1 MKDQS
6 GQMSLRQLR
15 AFKTVAEAGGIREA
29 ARRLQLTQPA
39 VTHAVRELERGLGAT
54 LFIRSSAG
62 VRLTEIG
69 SALLHRAHL
78 VLAEVQR
85 THDEIT
91 QLRDGTGGQLCV
103 AVSSAAAT
111 YALAPAVSAF
121 RRLRPGVAIE
131 LHELTWAATDERWR
145 NGFFD
150 FAVVSEVGDTSDEW
164 EREVLFRMPLAIVVR
179 DRHPLVRTRSIL
191 RLAESMWAVP
201 TYGPEVLRRV
211 FEASKG
217 APPRDIMVC
226 QTLAVLLP
234 LVRQTDAVGI
244 VSGWLFR
251 DRAAARG
258 LAPLRF
264 AQQPPKA
271 RISIVMRDSS
281 SLTPAARLF
290 RECLKESAT
299 AIGT

>member
-1 MKDQS
+1 
-6 GQMSLRQLR
+6 MSLRQLR

-62 VRLTEIG
+62 VQLTEIG
-69 SALLHRAHL
+69 AALLQRAHL
-78 VLAEVQR
+78 VLSEVQR

-121 RRLRPGVAIE
+121 RKLRPGVAIE

-150 FAVVSEVGDTSDEW
+150 FAVVSEVGDAADEW
-164 EREVLFRMPLAIVVR
+164 ERELLFQMPLAIVVR
-179 DRHPLVRTRSIL
+179 AKHPLVRTRSIH
-191 RLAESMWAVP
+191 RLADSMWAVP
-201 TYGPEVLRRV
+201 TYGPEVLRRI
-211 FEASKG
+211 FEANQA

-234 LVRQTDAVGI
+234 LVRQIDAVGI

-251 DRAAARG
+251 NRAAAQG
-258 LAPLRF
+258 LIPLGY
-264 AQQPPKA
+264 AHLLPKA
-271 RISIVMRDSS
+271 RVSIVMRDSS

-290 RECLKESAT
+290 RECLKESAGS
-299 AIGT
+299 IGT

>member
-1 MKDQS
+1 
-6 GQMSLRQLR
+6 MSLRQLR

-39 VTHAVRELERGLGAT
+39 VTHAVRELERGLGVA

-62 VRLTEIG
+62 VRLTEAG
-69 SALLHRAHL
+69 AALLQRASL
-78 VLAEVQR
+78 VLAEVRR

-121 RRLRPGVAIE
+121 RKLRPGVAIE
-131 LHELTWAATDERWR
+131 LHELTWVETDERWR

-150 FAVVSEVGDTSDEW
+150 LAVVSEVGEATDDW
-164 EREVLFRMPLAIVVR
+164 EREFLFQMPLSVIVR
-179 DRHPLVRTRSIL
+179 AKHPLVRTRSIS
-191 RLAESMWAVP
+191 RLVDSMWVVP
-201 TYGPEVLRRV
+201 TYGPEVLKRV
-211 FEASKG
+211 FEAGKG

-251 DRAAARG
+251 NRAAARG
-258 LAPLRF
+258 LAPLGF
-264 AQQPPKA
+264 SQQLPKA
-271 RISIVMRDSS
+271 RVSVVMRDSS
-281 SLTPAARLF
+281 LLTPAARLF
-290 RECLKESAT
+290 RQCLKESA
-299 AIGT
+299 ASIGN

>member
-1 MKDQS
+1 MKEPS
-6 GQMSLRQLR
+6 MQMSLRQLR
-15 AFKTVAEAGGIREA
+15 AFKTVAEAGSIREA
-29 ARRLQLTQPA
+29 ARTLQLTQPA
-39 VTHAVRELERGLGAT
+39 VTHAVRELERGLGTA

-69 SALLHRAHL
+69 TALLRRAHL

-131 LHELTWAATDERWR
+131 LHELTWVATDERWR

-150 FAVVSEVGDTSDEW
+150 FAVVSEVGDAADEW
-164 EREVLFRMPLAIVVR
+164 ERELLFQMPLAIIVR
-179 DRHPLVRTRSIL
+179 AKHPLVRARSIV
-191 RLAESMWAVP
+191 RLADSMWVVP

-217 APPRDIMVC
+217 APPRDMMVC

-251 DRAAARG
+251 NRAAARG
-258 LAPLRF
+258 LTPLGNT
-264 AQQPPKA
+264 QQLPKA
-271 RISIVMRDSS
+271 RVSIVMRDSS
-281 SLTPAARLF
+281 LLTPAARLF
-290 RECLKESAT
+290 RECLKESA
-299 AIGT
+299 ASIGA